1 MEEITLEKID
11 IIRQRTGVSYAEAK
25 EALLNNNG
33 NVVDTLIYLE
43 KNQKTFTQN
52 ISEVSNELIDTIK
65 DIIKKGNVS
74 RIKVKKDNRLLVDIP
89 VSAGIAAGAIS
100 LFYPSLLVIGAV
112 TALAT
117 KITIEIER
125 PDGRIEVIN
134 KIAKDTYEDIKEKVN
149 GTREKAMNIV
159 NDITEDFKNTANKEE
174 KNKE

>member
-11 IIRQRTGVSYAEAK
+11 LIRQRSGMGYQEAK
-25 EALLNNNG
+25 EALEKNNG

-43 KNQKTFTQN
+43 QNQKTFAQN

-65 DIIKKGNVS
+65 DIVKKGNVT

-89 VSAGIAAGAIS
+89 VSAGIAAGAIT

-112 TALAT
+112 AAFAT

-125 PDGRIEVIN
+125 PDGRVEVIN
-134 KIAKDTYEDIKEKVN
+134 KMVRETYENAVEMAEDMKNNAVEFAGNISENIKDSVKKTGV
-149 GTREKAMNIV
+149 
-159 NDITEDFKNTANKEE
+159 DEE
-174 KNKE
+174 